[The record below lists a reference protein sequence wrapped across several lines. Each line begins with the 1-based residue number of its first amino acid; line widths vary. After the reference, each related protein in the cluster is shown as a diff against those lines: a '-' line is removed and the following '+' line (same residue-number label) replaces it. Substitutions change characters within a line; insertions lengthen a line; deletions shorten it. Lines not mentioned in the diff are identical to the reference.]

1 MKTTKCLPRRLLG
14 RDFNVFLAFIVGHRF
29 AQAQIDRAG
38 NVISDGGDASVGGP
52 VIFFVIL
59 SFLVLHL
66 GGEGALFKMWGVL
79 LAGAIGVGLL
89 RMIF

>member
-1 MKTTKCLPRRLLG
+1 M
-14 RDFNVFLAFIVGHRF
+14 
-29 AQAQIDRAG
+29 
-38 NVISDGGDASVGGP
+38 ISDGGDASVGGP